1 MPKAS
6 LRAPLE
12 ISRGAI
18 AAHGNRKLRTG
29 VANFADEIP
38 SSAVGQTNIGDQDII
53 ISLGN
58 FFKSFLFRTSTP
70 DGMSDVFE
78 VEAKRL
84 EGVWVVFHDKYSQQ
98 AGRFQDTRHTSW
110 NRMSIPQRLRNSRIS
125 LVAEQIV

>member
-29 VANFADEIP
+29 IAHFADEIP
-38 SSAVGQTNIGDQDII
+38 SIAVGEANIGDEDII
-53 ISLGN
+53 ISLRDTVKG
-58 FFKSFLFRTSTP
+58 FLFRASTS
-70 DGMSDVFE
+70 DGVSDVFE

-84 EGVWVVFHDKYSQQ
+84 KGIWVVLHDKYSQQ
-98 AGRFQDTRHTSW
+98 AGRFQDTRHMSW

-125 LVAEQIV
+125 LVAEHIV

>member
-12 ISRGAI
+12 ISRRAI
-18 AAHGNRKLRTG
+18 AAHGDRKLRAG

-98 AGRFQDTRHTSW
+98 ARRFQDTHHTSW
-110 NRMSIPQRLRNSRIS
+110 NRMSVPQRLRNGRIF
-125 LVAEQIV
+125 LVAEHIV